1 MIGEDVMSDDIYL
14 ELVKDVTIIDDIKDK
29 RYVDAAKTRW
39 SQPSKTDYKGNHN
52 NLCWKLPLKSC

>member
-1 MIGEDVMSDDIYL
+1 MMSDDIYL